1 MHSCKGNK
9 RILNKMP
16 SAYLA
21 ISMYALWGQRV
32 KISVLVYL
40 KDLQLTK

>member
-9 RILNKMP
+9 RVLNKMP

-21 ISMYALWGQRV
+21 ISMYALWGRV
-32 KISVLVYL
+32 NISVLVYL